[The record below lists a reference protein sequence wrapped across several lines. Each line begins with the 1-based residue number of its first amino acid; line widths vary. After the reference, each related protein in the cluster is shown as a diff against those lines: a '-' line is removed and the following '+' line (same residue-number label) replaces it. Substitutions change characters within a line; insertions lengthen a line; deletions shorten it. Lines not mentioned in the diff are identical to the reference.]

1 MVSQEE
7 LLEEWGLR
15 DLFGQTLMQHTD
27 QLTGPGGSKATIG
40 RGYASL

>member
-1 MVSQEE
+1 VASQEE

-15 DLFGQTLMQHTD
+15 DLFGQMLMQRTGE
-27 QLTGPGGSKATIG
+27 LTGPGGSRATIG